1 MWKEIIRKKSH
12 LERKKRQKKKYP
24 NMSMVC
30 MCKSNKK
37 STWKKQRGEK
47 FCTTACTTR
56 ENKLIVRKS
65 GEWITRGKKFICRK
79 NKTTRATR
87 ERSKCKRNKSWQC
100 VKKKNTLR
108 IKKINVKLYGSWEN
122 HVLKFFFLSQA
133 LHVKNWQM
141 NHEHKLIVRK
151 TKNTCC
157 RGEKR

>member
-1 MWKEIIRKKSH
+1 MKRNNQKEITFGEKK
-12 LERKKRQKKKYP
+12 KTKKKYP

-47 FCTTACTTR
+47 YCTTACTTR

-100 VKKKNTLR
+100 VKKNTLR
-108 IKKINVKLYGSWEN
+108 IKKITWNYMDHEKITCWN
-122 HVLKFFFLSQA
+122 FFFLSQA